1 MDYLLAMALQ
11 VGSAIASLI
20 LISLGLAVIFGM
32 MRIINFAHGEF
43 LMLGGFATIVAN
55 NAGLGLWLGMLV
67 VAPLTVGIFG
77 VLLERLIIRHLYGR
91 MIDTMLATWGISLA
105 TIGAVTVIFGNTVTG
120 VSAPLGSIEI
130 GDYRAGAYGLF
141 LIAVAAALVV
151 AGWLFLKRTRAGLIA
166 RGTMQNAKMA
176 AALGINES
184 GVYAVTFGVGAA
196 VSGLAG
202 GLLAPISGVVPTI
215 GVAYIAKAFIT
226 VISGGAAL
234 LTGTV
239 TASGLLGTVNTTVT
253 FLSSPVIGEV
263 ALLAAAIVLIR
274 ILPEGITGRFFRK
287 SL

>member
-141 LIAVAAALVV
+141 LMAVAVGLVV
-151 AGWLFLKRTRAGLIA
+151 AGWLFLKHTRAGLVA

-215 GVAYIAKAFIT
+215 GIAYIAKAFIT

-239 TASGLLGTVNTTVT
+239 AASGLLGTVNTTVT

-263 ALLAAAIVLIR
+263 ALLVAAIVLIR

>member
-141 LIAVAAALVV
+141 LMAVAVGLVV

-202 GLLAPISGVVPTI
+202 GLLAPVSGVVPTI

-263 ALLAAAIVLIR
+263 ALLVAAIVLIR